1 MGLYRIIFRLKYN
14 ISFYKEKIKKL
25 KKRHKYINIF
35 IKKIKKKMTQSRHC
49 VMCVKKK
56 KKTVLRPKD
65 GHRFLKKKV
74 CGVRGVRG
82 ILCV

>member
-14 ISFYKEKIKKL
+14 ISFYKEKIKNF

-35 IKKIKKKMTQSRHC
+35 IKKLKKNDTEST
-49 VMCVKKK
+49 MCNVCKK